1 MSLSLDATD
10 RDRRVA
16 SRIIYY
22 IRGTRRSRASVLE
35 RSVSEEEESM
45 SAVIPLTRE
54 KGSRRTIAAGHRRV
68 AAIDIGSNSIR
79 QIVADVSSD
88 GTIQVVDEMKAAPRL
103 AAGLSTTGALSDTS
117 IHLAIEALE
126 RMATLARQLGAERID
141 SVATSAVRDAT
152 NASAFLAEIQRRTG
166 LRVRVLDGDEEAR
179 LSFRS
184 AVAHF
189 DMGVGRTVV
198 VDIGGGSLEFA
209 LSAEGVIERLSS
221 FPFGAIRLTEDYL
234 QSGVTSKRVRKLR
247 RAVRRGIRD
256 ELPRRDWRG
265 AQLIGS
271 GGTFTNLAGIHLARQ
286 GIITAQS
293 VHAAHIPRS
302 DLEHILDT
310 LVDMTPDERRATPGL
325 NPERADIIVA
335 GIAVAAEVLRRI
347 EARELVVSRYGI
359 REGLLLEAA
368 RVAPTIA
375 DPGDAR
381 ARSVNDFAE
390 RCHVEQ
396 PHSSHVRK
404 LALTLFDALGER
416 LGCSR
421 EDRGV
426 LADAALLHDCG
437 YHISYERHHK
447 HSYHLILHADLL
459 GLSPTDQVVI
469 ANVARYHRGASPK
482 REHRNFGTLD
492 KTLRRRIRRL
502 SALLRIA
509 DGFDRGHVSAVSDLK
524 IRWVQR
530 AIRITPVAVNA
541 RTGMRLEMWGA
552 NRKSELLA
560 EVAGVPVEIVAPD
573 GRALSSNDVQA
584 GEIE

>member
-1 MSLSLDATD
+1 
-10 RDRRVA
+10 
-16 SRIIYY
+16 
-22 IRGTRRSRASVLE
+22 
-35 RSVSEEEESM
+35 M
-45 SAVIPLTRE
+45 SAVIPIGRDRNP
-54 KGSRRTIAAGHRRV
+54 GVSIPAGHRRV

-79 QIVADVSSD
+79 QIVADVSPE
-88 GTIQVVDEMKAAPRL
+88 GAIVVVDEMKAAPRL
-103 AAGLSTTGALSDTS
+103 ATGLAETGALAEAS
-117 IHLAIEALE
+117 IIAAVEAIE
-126 RMATLARQLGAERID
+126 RMATLARQLGAERVD
-141 SVATSAVRDAT
+141 AVATSAVRDAS
-152 NASAFLAEIQRRTG
+152 NAAGFLAQIQRTTG

-198 VDIGGGSLEFA
+198 VDIGGGSLELA
-209 LSAEGVIERLSS
+209 LSAEGVIERLASL
-221 FPFGAIRLTEDYL
+221 PFGAIRLTEEFLRD
-234 QSGVTSKRVRKLR
+234 GITVKAVKKLR
-247 RAVRRGIRD
+247 REVYAGIK
-256 ELPRRDWRG
+256 EHLPRRDWRG

-286 GIITAQS
+286 GILTARS
-293 VHAAHIPRS
+293 VHASRIGHAE
-302 DLEHILDT
+302 LEHILDM
-310 LVDMTPDERRATPGL
+310 LIDMPAEDRRALPGL
-325 NPERADIIVA
+325 NPERADIIIA
-335 GIAVAAEVLRRI
+335 GIAAAAEVMRRI
-347 EARELVVSRYGI
+347 EARDVLVSRYGI

-368 RVAPTIA
+368 RVVPTIA
-375 DPGDAR
+375 DPGEAR
-381 ARSVNDFAE
+381 ARSVADFAA

-396 PHSSHVRK
+396 PHSSHVQS
-404 LALTLFDALGER
+404 LALVVFDALGER
-416 LGCSR
+416 LGCTP
-421 EDRGV
+421 EDRDA
-426 LADAALLHDCG
+426 LADAALLHDAG

-469 ANVARYHRGASPK
+469 ANVARYHRGGAPK

-502 SALLRIA
+502 SALLRVA
-509 DGFDRGHVSAVSDLK
+509 DGFDRGHVSAVGDLK

-530 AIRITPVAVNA
+530 AIRITPVPTNA
-541 RTGMRLEMWGA
+541 RSGMRLEMWGA

-560 EVAGVPVEIVAPD
+560 KVAGVPIEIVAPD

>member
-1 MSLSLDATD
+1 
-10 RDRRVA
+10 
-16 SRIIYY
+16 
-22 IRGTRRSRASVLE
+22 
-35 RSVSEEEESM
+35 M
-45 SAVIPLTRE
+45 SAIIPLTRD
-54 KGSRRTIAAGHRRV
+54 KGSRRTVAAGHRRV

-117 IHLAIEALE
+117 IHSAIEALE
-126 RMATLARQLGAERID
+126 RMATLARQLGAERVD

-234 QSGVTSKRVRKLR
+234 QAGVTSKGVRKLR

-310 LVDMTPDERRATPGL
+310 LVDMTPEERRATPGL

-335 GIAVAAEVLRRI
+335 GIAVAAEVVRRI

-368 RVAPTIA
+368 RVVPTIA

-381 ARSVNDFAE
+381 TRSVNDFAE

-416 LGCSR
+416 LGCAR
-421 EDRGV
+421 DDRGV

-492 KTLRRRIRRL
+492 KTLRRRIKRL

-524 IRWVQR
+524 IRRVQR

-560 EVAGVPVEIVAPD
+560 QVAGIPVEIVAPD

>member
-1 MSLSLDATD
+1 L
-10 RDRRVA
+10 RD
-16 SRIIYY
+16 
-22 IRGTRRSRASVLE
+22 
-35 RSVSEEEESM
+35 
-45 SAVIPLTRE
+45 
-54 KGSRRTIAAGHRRV
+54 
-68 AAIDIGSNSIR
+68 
-79 QIVADVSSD
+79 
-88 GTIQVVDEMKAAPRL
+88 
-103 AAGLSTTGALSDTS
+103 
-117 IHLAIEALE
+117 
-126 RMATLARQLGAERID
+126 
-141 SVATSAVRDAT
+141 
-152 NASAFLAEIQRRTG
+152 
-166 LRVRVLDGDEEAR
+166 
-179 LSFRS
+179 
-184 AVAHF
+184 
-189 DMGVGRTVV
+189 
-198 VDIGGGSLEFA
+198 
-209 LSAEGVIERLSS
+209 
-221 FPFGAIRLTEDYL
+221 
-234 QSGVTSKRVRKLR
+234 GVTSKGVRKLR

-310 LVDMTPDERRATPGL
+310 LVDMTPEERRATPGL

-335 GIAVAAEVLRRI
+335 GIAVAAEVVRRI

-368 RVAPTIA
+368 RVVPTIA

-381 ARSVNDFAE
+381 TRSVNDFAE

-416 LGCSR
+416 LGCPR

-459 GLSPTDQVVI
+459 GLSPSEQVVV
-469 ANVARYHRGASPK
+469 ANVARYHRGARPK
-482 REHRNFGTLD
+482 REQRNYGALD
-492 KTLRRRIRRL
+492 RDLRRRIKRL
-502 SALLRIA
+502 SALLRVA
-509 DGFDRGHVSAVSDLK
+509 DGFDRGHVGAVSDLK
-524 IRWVQR
+524 IRWTQR
-530 AIRITPVAVNA
+530 AIRITPVPANQ
-541 RTGMRLEMWGA
+541 RTNMRLEMWGA

-560 EVAGVPVEIVAPD
+560 KVAGVPIEIVAPD
-573 GRALSSNDVQA
+573 GPVLSSDDIEI